1 MPRQRAPKEEEAEL
15 LTKQE
20 RSARSSEDASDTSI
34 SSISTTSLVLE
45 HINDPA
51 INGTSRSRRGE
62 KYTDEDDEAQ
72 EAFDVEGGRYKSPI
86 SVDKKT
92 RRWLWIVGIACVTG
106 WALALVFFL
115 MSGSYKHVSTRPHDP
130 LASSTKGSGKKITMD
145 DVFGGRFYA
154 REQSLKW
161 IAGPNGEDGLLL
173 ERDAG
178 NAEYLVVEDIRN
190 KGDGDS
196 SAKKTKLMQKS
207 GFNVNGYFVRPV
219 EVWPSKDF
227 KKVLVQSDFEK
238 NWRHS
243 GTGKYWIFDVATQT
257 GEPLDP
263 ENQDGRVQLASL
275 SPQSDAVVFTRNN
288 NMYLRKLDSKEVIQI
303 TRDGGSELFYG
314 IPDWVYEEE
323 VFQTNSATWWS
334 EDGKYIAFLRT
345 DESTVPTYPVQ
356 YFVSRP
362 SGDKP
367 KAGEE
372 NYPEVRNIKY
382 PKAGAPN
389 PIVTLQFYDVE
400 KAEVFSVE
408 IEDDFRDNNR
418 LITEIVWAGKTKQV
432 LVRETNRESDIL
444 KVVLMDVEKRTGK
457 TVRTENVAEL
467 DGGWFEVSQKT
478 TFVPADPANGRK
490 DDGYIDTI
498 IHEGYDH
505 IGYFTPLDNDKPIVL
520 SQGEWEVV
528 DAPSRVDLKNNIVYY
543 ISTAKSSME
552 RHAYS
557 VFLNGTGTSEVV
569 ENSGSGYYGASFSA
583 GGSYALITYQGP
595 GIPWQKIIST
605 PSSKDKFEKVLEEN
619 KALDRFVRE
628 REMPILNYQTI
639 EVDGFKLNV
648 LERRPPHFNEKKK
661 YPVLFYQYSGPGS
674 QEVNKKFH
682 VDFQAY
688 IAANLEY
695 IVVTV
700 DGRGTGFLG
709 RKLRCITRGNIGY
722 YEAHDQ
728 IAAAKIWASKKYV
741 DADRLAIWG
750 WSYGGF
756 NTLKTLEQD
765 AGQTF
770 KYGMAV
776 APVTDWRYYDSIYT
790 ERYMHTPQN
799 NAAGYNNS
807 TITDVASL
815 AKNTRFLLMH
825 GVADDNVHM
834 QNTLTLLDRLDLAG
848 VENYDVHVFP
858 DSDHSIYFHNANRI
872 VYDKLRWWLIN
883 AFNGEWAKI
892 KTAEPKAQ
900 DPRQYVPATGQTW
913 TSLHRSQ
920 ALQKNNF
927 ETDPS
932 NPNIHY
938 ITTAPLSPSE
948 LPPGL
953 ADTSSTRKQ
962 LGIGQRAILLQTSGG
977 NVLWDCV
984 AFLNPDTI
992 SFINSKGGIKA
1003 IVISHPHFY
1012 TTHLEWAGV
1021 FKCPVYMAGVDQEW
1035 LNRADKDGMR
1045 KFFGAAGGE
1054 TQIGE

>member
-20 RSARSSEDASDTSI
+20 RSTRSSEDASDASV

-45 HINDPA
+45 HINNPA

-72 EAFDVEGGRYKSPI
+72 EAFDVEDGRYKAPVA
-86 SVDKKT
+86 VDKKT

-145 DVFGGRFYA
+145 DVFGGSFYA
-154 REQSLKW
+154 QQQSVKW

-173 ERDAG
+173 EKNTG
-178 NAEYLVVEDIRN
+178 NAGYLVVEDIRN

-207 GFNVNGYFVRPV
+207 SFDVDGKLVRPN

-275 SPQSDAVVFTRNN
+275 SPQSDAVVFTRDN

-323 VFQTNSATWWS
+323 VFQGNSATWWS

-362 SGDKP
+362 SGNKP

-389 PIVTLQFYDVE
+389 PIVALQFYDVE

-478 TFVPADPANGRK
+478 TFVPADPDNGRK

-505 IGYFTPLDNDKPIVL
+505 IGYFTPLDNDKPVLL

-528 DAPSRVDLKNNIVYY
+528 DAPSRVDLKNNMVYY
-543 ISTAKSSME
+543 VSTEKSSME

-569 ENSGSGYYGASFSA
+569 ENSGSGYYEASFSA

-605 PSSKDKFEKVLEEN
+605 PSNKDKFEKVLEEN
-619 KALDRFVRE
+619 KHLDRFVRE

-639 EVDGFKLNV
+639 DVDGFKLNV

-661 YPVLFYQYSGPGS
+661 YPVLFYQYSGPNS

-688 IAANLEY
+688 VAANLGY

-709 RKLRCITRGNIGY
+709 RKLRCITRGNLGY

-750 WSYGGF
+750 WSFGGF

-765 AGQTF
+765 GGQTF

-790 ERYMHTPQN
+790 ERFMHMPQN
-799 NAAGYNNS
+799 NAAGYDNS

-815 AKNTRFLLMH
+815 AKNTRFLIMH

-892 KTAEPKAQ
+892 KTAEPK
-900 DPRQYVPATGQTW
+900 
-913 TSLHRSQ
+913 SQ
-920 ALQKNNF
+920 VDA
-927 ETDPS
+927 
-932 NPNIHY
+932 
-938 ITTAPLSPSE
+938 
-948 LPPGL
+948 
-953 ADTSSTRKQ
+953 R
-962 LGIGQRAILLQTSGG
+962 
-977 NVLWDCV
+977 
-984 AFLNPDTI
+984 
-992 SFINSKGGIKA
+992 
-1003 IVISHPHFY
+1003 
-1012 TTHLEWAGV
+1012 LE
-1021 FKCPVYMAGVDQEW
+1021 
-1035 LNRADKDGMR
+1035 RR
-1045 KFFGAAGGE
+1045 
-1054 TQIGE
+1054 